1 MSLNLAYLSLG
12 SNLGDKETNL
22 QKAVDLIGKIP
33 GVQIKAKSSLYQ
45 TDPVGYLEQDCF
57 LNAVLKVETSLS
69 PLELLDK
76 TQEVEKAL
84 GRKRLI
90 HWGPRSID
98 IDILLYNQETILL
111 PRLTVPH
118 PEMHKRGF
126 VLVPLNEIDNTV
138 FVPSLGLV
146 KDLLNR
152 LEVFDSVL
160 LVKTPGQW

>member
-1 MSLNLAYLSLG
+1 MVYLSLG
-12 SNLGDKETNL
+12 SNLGDKEDNL
-22 QKAVDLIGKIP
+22 QKAVYLIGKIP
-33 GVQIKAKSSLYQ
+33 GIRIRAKSSLYQ
-45 TDPVGYLEQDCF
+45 TDPVGYLDQDWF
-57 LNAVLKVETSLS
+57 LNAVLKVDTSLS

-76 TQEVEKAL
+76 TQGVETAL

-138 FVPSLGLV
+138 SVPSLGLV
-146 KDLLNR
+146 KDLLNG
-152 LEVFDSVL
+152 LENSDSVF
-160 LVKTPGQW
+160 LVKTPDRW

>member
-1 MSLNLAYLSLG
+1 MSSNLAYLSLG

-33 GVQIKAKSSLYQ
+33 GVQIRAKSSLYQ
-45 TDPVGYLEQDCF
+45 TDPVGYLNQDWF

-76 TQEVEKAL
+76 TQEVEAAL

-111 PRLTVPH
+111 PRLTIPH

-126 VLVPLNEIDNTV
+126 VLVPLNEIDSTLS
-138 FVPSLGLV
+138 VPSLGLV
-146 KDLLNR
+146 KDILNR
-152 LEVFDSVL
+152 LEDFDSVL
-160 LVKTPGQW
+160 LVKTPDQW